1 MLTDLLIAGF
11 IAYHAA
17 SLFTFLVL
25 MGLAML
31 FVRPGWPWPW
41 SSGLL
46 KLVLGLIFL
55 GVLGGGE
62 IRHHGDK

>member
-1 MLTDLLIAGF
+1 
-11 IAYHAA
+11 
-17 SLFTFLVL
+17 
-25 MGLAML
+25 ML

-46 KLVLGLIFL
+46 KLALGLIFL